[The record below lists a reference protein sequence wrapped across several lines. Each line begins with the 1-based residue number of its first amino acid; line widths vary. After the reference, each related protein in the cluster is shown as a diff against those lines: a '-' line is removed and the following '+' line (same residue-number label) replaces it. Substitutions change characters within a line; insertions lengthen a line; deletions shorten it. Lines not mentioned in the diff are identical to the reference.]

1 MSQTLP
7 LDESTQIVLDA
18 SGNGAVTIGPSY
30 SYQIWKPTQINV
42 LVSSNQKEPVFK
54 YYRGS
59 SIGLTNYLGGTYT
72 GSNDQSDISGQILQ
86 PGEVFL
92 CVWTGGD
99 PGALASVGLNGTKEI
114 P

>member
-1 MSQTLP
+1 MTTLP
-7 LDESTQIVLDA
+7 LDESKQITLDG

-30 SYQIWKPTQINV
+30 SYQTWIPTQINV
-42 LVSSNQKEPVFK
+42 LVTSNNKEPQFK

-59 SIGLTNYLGGTYT
+59 TVGLTNFLGGTYT

-99 PGALASVGLNGTKEI
+99 PGAIASVGLNGTKEI